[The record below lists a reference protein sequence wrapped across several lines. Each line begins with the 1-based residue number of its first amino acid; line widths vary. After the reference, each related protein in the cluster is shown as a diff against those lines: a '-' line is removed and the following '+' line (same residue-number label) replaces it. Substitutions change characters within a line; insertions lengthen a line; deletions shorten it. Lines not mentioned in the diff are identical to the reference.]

1 MIEQFETAY
10 HAETLCR
17 VTLTKPAKRLL
28 GIAAERYRQVQWRP
42 TQQTVCYLNTKKK
55 KQYNEQPTHKLHIW
69 FFANPQNAN
78 LKKPKEQFFASA
90 RNKSKFVDY

>member
-1 MIEQFETAY
+1 MEIYFVFFFPPQ
-10 HAETLCR
+10 
-17 VTLTKPAKRLL
+17 
-28 GIAAERYRQVQWRP
+28 
-42 TQQTVCYLNTKKK
+42 KKK
-55 KQYNEQPTHKLHIW
+55 ENPTHKLHIW